1 MSVVCSLTD
10 KTEADVSWQ
19 AEVQEE
25 RDVATSRRSVSRYYH
40 HRHTSLSYMDLSK
53 REKQRSTQRQGRV
66 ETSVIRILQMDFFTQ
81 RGCFFR
87 CSRMYAYVQMLVM
100 MCVCGEVI
108 IQRKFIDW
116 IRLICLSQAQV
127 QVRFSSKQ
135 ECHCCCQNLELTRRR
150 SLGSSPMVW
159 SSILCAEPFWFAVF
173 SAVCDIG

>member
-87 CSRMYAYVQMLVM
+87 CSR
-100 MCVCGEVI
+100 I
-108 IQRKFIDW
+108 KFIDW